1 MWVLWNRLV
10 RAWLD
15 KEKETLE
22 GCAAYQHSRFGLFLP
37 ISVTLPRFELMAHC
51 NETLRP
57 YLKSGIVGTPSC
69 QKWKIDVVFYFT
81 QEVKQSETLLNTF
94 VGYLVKM
101 KFGLFAVALV
111 FVVVLS
117 VYKFYTGR
125 KSQKHIST
133 NSKFLPPVITPVS
146 ADFKWEQ
153 TEPYP
158 YRPFKKGPY
167 NMTLA
172 LKKLD
177 PNDYITLE
185 NTYLDR
191 IALREKLFDETQ
203 FYACDDSAVGALK
216 EMYRF
221 IFDFLVKKY
230 PQYFVLTEKE
240 TLIHNT
246 ITGKFFSSDPADM
259 KKEEILRLIATNI
272 EEDMLIMLKNPST
285 DQLDEYILRSFITLM
300 PAGFNPMEKL
310 NKSLTAIHGPVPGY
324 LQKLQISMNKFFSR
338 VQPHEFIVRQ
348 NWSLQTHSNLCAPKG
363 SHATK
368 EEAEKLHPLFPNDLD
383 FNKCFF
389 RVEKQCVTRLPE
401 SGAIMMI
408 VRTYTTSL
416 MDLRADLSEEQKDI
430 MCSAI
435 DGISGDLALYKRRVI
450 WGDAAKSFIRG
461 ESNGSQP
468 IPRKHVFVH

>member
-1 MWVLWNRLV
+1 MQIGLLV
-10 RAWLD
+10 
-15 KEKETLE
+15 
-22 GCAAYQHSRFGLFLP
+22 
-37 ISVTLPRFELMAHC
+37 VTL
-51 NETLRP
+51 
-57 YLKSGIVGTPSC
+57 
-69 QKWKIDVVFYFT
+69 
-81 QEVKQSETLLNTF
+81 LL
-94 VGYLVKM
+94 
-101 KFGLFAVALV
+101 
-111 FVVVLS
+111 VVVLS
-117 VYKFYTGR
+117 GYYFYTGR
-125 KSQKHIST
+125 KTKQKIGAKA
-133 NSKFLPPVITPVS
+133 KFLPPVITPVS
-146 ADFKWEQ
+146 ADFKWEE

-177 PNDYITLE
+177 PNDYIALE
-185 NTYLDR
+185 STYLER
-191 IALREKLFDETQ
+191 IALREKLFNETE
-203 FYACDDSAVGALK
+203 FYACDDSAVDALK

-221 IFDFLVKKY
+221 IFGFMMKKY
-230 PQYFVLTEKE
+230 PQYFELAERGTS
-240 TLIHNT
+240 IHNK
-246 ITGKFFSSDPADM
+246 ITQKFFPSDPAGM
-259 KKEEILRLIATNI
+259 KKEEILRFIATNI

-285 DQLDEYILRSFITLM
+285 GQLDEYILRSFITLM
-300 PAGFNPMEKL
+300 PAGFNPMTKL

-348 NWSLQTHSNLCAPKG
+348 NWSFQTHPNLCAPKG

-401 SGAIMMI
+401 TGAIIMI
-408 VRTYTTSL
+408 IRTYTTSL

-450 WGDAAKSFIRG
+450 WGNAAKSFIRG